1 MAGSG
6 PRSSMTV
13 ARQALLP
20 ALAAL
25 LLGGCGALRP
35 ATVPIRTVA
44 IESGGSGRCLAVLLP
59 GRFAAP
65 EGFAKG
71 KFGEAVR
78 ERGLDLDVI
87 AVDAHLGYYRTRTV
101 LERVR
106 EDVILP
112 ARAKGYDQVWLVGT
126 SLGGLGSLLALRDHP
141 EDLSGV
147 LAIASFLGDDDVLR
161 EIEAAGGPRLWKP
174 PAEIAQNDIGRNI
187 WGWLSTG
194 EVADAK
200 VPVHVGWG
208 TSDDFDRSNRML
220 ASLLPPDRTYTA
232 SGAHDMETW
241 NRVWTQFL
249 DRVGP
254 CRKNR

>member
-1 MAGSG
+1 MTGS
-6 PRSSMTV
+6 RSSNNV
-13 ARQALLP
+13 AQVLLP
-20 ALAAL
+20 AVVAAL

-35 ATVPIRTVA
+35 ATVPIRTVT

-65 EGFAKG
+65 EGFAEG

-101 LERVR
+101 LERLR

-112 ARAKGYDQVWLVGT
+112 ARAKGTDQVWLVGT
-126 SLGGLGSLLALRDHP
+126 SLGGLGSLLYLRDHP

-161 EIEAAGGPRLWKP
+161 EIEAAGGPRAWRP
-174 PAEIAQNDIGRNI
+174 PAQIAQNDIGRNI
-187 WGWLSTG
+187 WSWLSTG
-194 EVADAK
+194 AVADQK
-200 VPVHVGWG
+200 VPVYVGWG

-220 ASLLPPDRTYTA
+220 ASLLPPERTFTA
-232 SGAHDMETW
+232 PGAHDMETW
-241 NRVWTQFL
+241 NRIWSQFL
-249 DRVGP
+249 DKVGP